1 MKKWTRGEII
11 TEIICGLVAVVIGV
25 WVGVGIGNGDW
36 FNKPERAARYSQTI
50 ITPEVMAEA
59 GERFTAGAAVI
70 NNEGKKLR
78 DAIGQQRDINDYR
91 LLREIHVA
99 EEKALMERMARIK
112 KVEVR

>member
-11 TEIICGLVAVVIGV
+11 TEIICVIVAVVIGV
-25 WVGVGIGNGDW
+25 WVGVGIGNVGW
-36 FNKPERAARYSQTI
+36 FKPEKVARYSQTI

-99 EEKALMERMARIK
+99 EEKALMERMSPK
-112 KVEVR
+112 HKDLK